1 VDRITTDPTLSSEP
15 NVPPPE
21 PDAPTFGDVSHGYA
35 PKGRPQ
41 APPPVP
47 LKDIVRD
54 VVDDL
59 SATAK
64 AELAL
69 LEARGALA
77 GHGIKWASAWG
88 FVAACALLVAML
100 AVAFGAILVL
110 APRVG
115 PLAATLIV
123 VLALL
128 GLAAIAAWRAK
139 RSAADVRTAF
149 RSDLMHETGDE

>member
-1 VDRITTDPTLSSEP
+1 M
-15 NVPPPE
+15 
-21 PDAPTFGDVSHGYA
+21 
-35 PKGRPQ
+35 
-41 APPPVP
+41 P

-128 GLAAIAAWRAK
+128 GIAAFAAWRAK